1 MRKIIKTVL
10 ALALILAT
18 LCSSALAA
26 SYGAKVLVNNMSV
39 YNSEKEVAGSLDQG
53 TSIKVTAMSGD
64 WVRISYKGKTG
75 YVNGE
80 YVTEYEE
87 VDHSANATAVE
98 IAEYAME
105 FLGYPYTH
113 GSGYI
118 KKYLRIRLFF
128 IRTVDM
134 IVSLSK
140 KIHRILRNKML
151 FPVYQ
156 YVTRSFRHVFD
167 DGNIGIFSSYRI

>member
-75 YVNGE
+75 YAKIEDICFNNGIKAVSTKDTSIRFVTKE
-80 YVTEYEE
+80 SYSENTYYKGTLAAGTGLYV
-87 VDHSANATAVE
+87 VGKKGD
-98 IAEYAME
+98 YALVSNGSDA
-105 FLGYPYTH
+105 LGYV
-113 GSGYI
+113 
-118 KKYLRIRLFF
+118 K
-128 IRTVDM
+128 
-134 IVSLSK
+134 LSALTK
-140 KIHRILRNKML
+140 A
-151 FPVYQ
+151 
-156 YVTRSFRHVFD
+156 
-167 DGNIGIFSSYRI
+167 